1 MTTISVRMA
10 RRLALCRAGL
20 LKPEWAV
27 PPDGSAGSPRRSRPG
42 ENGLRRAAHA
52 VIDRFGYLQLDT
64 VAVAGARSHAI
75 VLMSRLPRFSPEL
88 GESLLK
94 PGEPLFEYWGHEVC
108 WLPLSMYPVMGW
120 RRRRFRHHPWW
131 GDVIGGHIELAA
143 EIMKRVRDD
152 GPLKSSDLEG
162 TSGKGWWDHKPAKS
176 VAVALWSAGQLA
188 VKERRAFQRTF
199 DLAERVIPEE
209 LRASPEPTIDAA
221 VETLLLKAIDGHGWA
236 QTGTLAR
243 TWRLRLMKNE
253 IDGALKRL
261 TETGAIV
268 ACSMDSGEGG
278 RSQGWIRP
286 ADLDLADKL
295 EKVRPASSNPV
306 LLSPFDPLLWE
317 RDRVSRLFGF
327 NMTIE
332 IFVPPARRTYGYYC
346 LPVLAGERLVARVDL
361 KADRKSGALRVI
373 SCHTEPKET
382 SCCPAAEGRALARA
396 AVDRYAG
403 QVGLTARWK

>member
-1 MTTISVRMA
+1 
-10 RRLALCRAGL
+10 
-20 LKPEWAV
+20 
-27 PPDGSAGSPRRSRPG
+27 
-42 ENGLRRAAHA
+42 
-52 VIDRFGYLQLDT
+52 
-64 VAVAGARSHAI
+64 
-75 VLMSRLPRFSPEL
+75 
-88 GESLLK
+88 
-94 PGEPLFEYWGHEVC
+94 
-108 WLPLSMYPVMGW
+108 
-120 RRRRFRHHPWW
+120 
-131 GDVIGGHIELAA
+131 VIGGHTELAA

-176 VAVALWSAGQLA
+176 VAVALWSTGQLA

-221 VETLLLKAIDGHGWA
+221 VETLILKAIDGHGWA

-243 TWRLRLMKNE
+243 TWRLRLMKKE
-253 IDGALKRL
+253 IDGAMKRL
-261 TETGAIV
+261 TETGAII

-295 EKVRPASSNPV
+295 ENVRPTSSNPV

-317 RDRVSRLFGF
+317 RDRVRRLFGF

-382 SCCPAAEGRALARA
+382 SCCSAAEGRALARA